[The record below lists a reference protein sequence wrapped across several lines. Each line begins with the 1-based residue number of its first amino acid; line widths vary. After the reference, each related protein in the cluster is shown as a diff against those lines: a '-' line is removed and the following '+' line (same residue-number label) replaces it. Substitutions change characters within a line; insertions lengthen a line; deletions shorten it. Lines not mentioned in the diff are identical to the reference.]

1 MRYLIFLIVSNRVL
15 TLVVTNRRGNMS
27 EAIKKI
33 NVPTATTVLMASAL
47 LFAVMTGGYYN
58 SYNAYAQNNGSNS
71 NNNNLD
77 VQVTKPSSELTAQW
91 WQWASSFPRDENP
104 LADTTGEDC
113 SKGDISG
120 NIFFLAGSEG
130 GKVERDCTVA
140 EGQAILIP
148 IVTTLCF
155 KSEPEET
162 QESLLA
168 QCTEIVNQQKNLKL
182 IIDGNKVQ
190 NLESYRVTNPSFF
203 TVEFPENNIFEP
215 TPAGS
220 YDAVADGYWVLIE
233 GLSAGEHDITVV
245 GKLHGQSS
253 FGKID
258 FRTQVTYHLTV
269 E

>member
-1 MRYLIFLIVSNRVL
+1 
-15 TLVVTNRRGNMS
+15 MS
-27 EAIKKI
+27 ASVKKI
-33 NVPTATTVLMASAL
+33 GIHTATMVLMGSAL
-47 LFAVMTGGYYN
+47 LFAGVAGYYN
-58 SYNAYAQNNGSNS
+58 NGYNAYAQDSSS
-71 NNNNLD
+71 NNSKLLDD
-77 VQVTKPSSELTAQW
+77 VQVTKPSPELTEQW

-113 SKGDISG
+113 SKGDFG
-120 NIFFLAGSEG
+120 DIFFLAASEG

-148 IVTTLCF
+148 IITALCF
-155 KSEPEET
+155 SDEGQT

-168 QCTEIVNQQKNLKL
+168 QCTEIINQQKNLKL
-182 IIDGNKVQ
+182 IIDGSKVQ

-203 TVEFPENNIFEP
+203 TVDFPENNIFEP

-220 YDAVADGYWVLIE
+220 YDAVADGYWALIQ
-233 GLSAGEHDITVV
+233 GLSAGEHTITVD

-253 FGKID
+253 FGKLD

>member
-1 MRYLIFLIVSNRVL
+1 MSNSSINEDWNTAASRKVTGVL
-15 TLVVTNRRGNMS
+15 VAVILVV
-27 EAIKKI
+27 
-33 NVPTATTVLMASAL
+33 SAL
-47 LFAVMTGGYYN
+47 SFTGIGSY
-58 SYNAYAQNNGSNS
+58 YNAYAQDNRNGINN

-77 VQVTKPSSELTAQW
+77 VQITEPTPELTARW

-104 LADTTGEDC
+104 TSDTTGEDC
-113 SKGDISG
+113 SKGDFG
-120 NIFFLAGSEG
+120 DIFFLGGGEG
-130 GKVERDCTVA
+130 GKVERDCTVT

-148 IVTTLCF
+148 IVTILCF
-155 KSEPEET
+155 KSEPGET
-162 QESLLA
+162 HESLLA
-168 QCTEIVNQQKNLKL
+168 QCTEIVDQTKTQKML
-182 IIDGNKVQ
+182 IIDGNKVR

-203 TVEFPENNIFEP
+203 TVDFPENNIFEP

>member
-1 MRYLIFLIVSNRVL
+1 
-15 TLVVTNRRGNMS
+15 MS
-27 EAIKKI
+27 ASIKKI
-33 NVPTATTVLMASAL
+33 RVSTATTVLMASAL
-47 LFAVMTGGYYN
+47 LFAGVAGYYN
-58 SYNAYAQNNGSNS
+58 NGYNAYAQDSS
-71 NNNNLD
+71 NNNSKLLD
-77 VQVTKPSSELTAQW
+77 VQVTKPTPELTAQW

-104 LADTTGEDC
+104 IADTTGEDC
-113 SKGDISG
+113 SKGDFG
-120 NIFFLAGSEG
+120 DIFFLAGSEG

-148 IVTTLCF
+148 IVTALCF
-155 KSEPEET
+155 KSEPGDT

-168 QCTEIVNQQKNLKL
+168 LCTEIVNQQKNLKL

-203 TVEFPENNIFEP
+203 TVDFPENNIFEP

-220 YDAVADGYWVLIE
+220 YDAVADGYWALIE
-233 GLSAGEHDITVV
+233 GLSVGEHDITVV

>member
-1 MRYLIFLIVSNRVL
+1 
-15 TLVVTNRRGNMS
+15 MS
-27 EAIKKI
+27 ESIKKVG
-33 NVPTATTVLMASAL
+33 VPTATTVLIASAL
-47 LFAVMTGGYYN
+47 LFAGVAGYYN
-58 SYNAYAQNNGSNS
+58 NGYNAYAQDSSS
-71 NNNNLD
+71 NNNNSKLLDD
-77 VQVTKPSSELTAQW
+77 VQVTKPTPELTEQW

-104 LADTTGEDC
+104 IADTTGEDC
-113 SKGDISG
+113 SKGDFG
-120 NIFFLAGSEG
+120 DIFFLAGSEG
-130 GKVERDCTVA
+130 GKVERDCTVS

-148 IVTTLCF
+148 IVNILCF
-155 KSEPEET
+155 TEPGEET

-168 QCTEIVNQQKNLKL
+168 QCAEITDQQKNLKL

-203 TVEFPENNIFEP
+203 TVDFPENNIFEP

-220 YDAVADGYWVLIE
+220 YDAVADGYWALIQ

>member
-1 MRYLIFLIVSNRVL
+1 L
-15 TLVVTNRRGNMS
+15 TIIDFNKLNLR
-27 EAIKKI
+27 EANETRAAAK
-33 NVPTATTVLMASAL
+33 TVLMASAL
-47 LFAVMTGGYYN
+47 LFAGVAGYYN
-58 SYNAYAQNNGSNS
+58 NGYNAYAQDSS
-71 NNNNLD
+71 NNNSKLLD
-77 VQVTKPSSELTAQW
+77 VQVTKPTPELTAQW

-104 LADTTGEDC
+104 LADTTGEDY
-113 SKGDISG
+113 SKGDILG
-120 NIFFLAGSEG
+120 DIFFLGGGEG
-130 GKVERDCTVA
+130 GKVERDCTVT

-148 IVTTLCF
+148 IVTILCF

-162 QESLLA
+162 HESLLA
-168 QCTEIVNQQKNLKL
+168 QCTEIVDQTKNPLL
-182 IIDGNKVQ
+182 IIDGNKVR

-203 TVEFPENNIFEP
+203 TVEFPDNNIFEP